1 MQEENL
7 FCLQMQRTPGT
18 WNKNI
23 MYPTQLY
30 YGRIIIAANS
40 FCRGI
45 DKACKAAVKG
55 VVGFKGRAGAKPSP
69 YHQIIFLK
77 K

>member
-1 MQEENL
+1 
-7 FCLQMQRTPGT
+7 
-18 WNKNI
+18 

-30 YGRIIIAANS
+30 YGRSIIAANS

-55 VVGFKGRAGAKPSP
+55 VVGVKGREGAKPSP

>member
-1 MQEENL
+1 MQK
-7 FCLQMQRTPGT
+7 TPGT
-18 WNKNI
+18 WNENI

-30 YGRIIIAANS
+30 YGRFIIAANS

-55 VVGFKGRAGAKPSP
+55 VVRFKGRADAKPSP
-69 YHQIIFLK
+69 YHQIIF
-77 K
+77 

>member
-1 MQEENL
+1 MSSNAKN
-7 FCLQMQRTPGT
+7 T
-18 WNKNI
+18 WNVEQKYNVSHSI
-23 MYPTQLY
+23 VLWQ
-30 YGRIIIAANS
+30 IIIAANS

-69 YHQIIFLK
+69 YHQIIF
-77 K
+77 

>member
-1 MQEENL
+1 
-7 FCLQMQRTPGT
+7 
-18 WNKNI
+18 
-23 MYPTQLY
+23 MYLTQLY

-55 VVGFKGRAGAKPSP
+55 VVRFKGRADAKPSP
-69 YHQIIFLK
+69 YHQIIF
-77 K
+77 